1 MSQLGWT
8 VGCLPP
14 LETCRA
20 SADIMKARPQGWVW
34 LSGQGTSGPVYEVH
48 GVFNN
53 QDLPSTSGEG
63 VCNQEQQQEAVCLG
77 VSWTSLANN
86 SKEGSFM
93 SGMKCF
99 FV

>member
-1 MSQLGWT
+1 
-8 VGCLPP
+8 
-14 LETCRA
+14 
-20 SADIMKARPQGWVW
+20 MKARPQGWVW

-93 SGMKCF
+93 SGMKGF